1 MQHSARRGLKPLFK
15 SHSIHPHIRRST
27 RYLLI
32 ALLPLFLCWTLIL
45 NQSKEWAMTFT
56 EQNAT
61 SELEKNCMLIEQRL
75 DSLYQ
80 SLSAVISSS
89 EFNELIIS
97 SFEENPPSFRT
108 LSEETEAI
116 ISQYFMDF
124 DSVCALYIVCPTFSD
139 CFYNITPLPWRIE
152 LENILY
158 YETLSQNPG
167 AILWFPTT
175 RYDNVIHI
183 NDQYSKY
190 YSDYEVFSLGV
201 QMNLNY
207 VKYRYLHKYDGTET
221 PPVILL
227 NIYSSIF
234 DQWLI
239 PNETTSYYIYTAN
252 GEPIYN
258 SGEMNLE
265 ELPIPLRSDLDSQG
279 QYRSYQQKGFKGTY
293 TCSQM
298 FETSGWIITSYTS
311 VDNTLKYLGTSISFI
326 SLIVI
331 CLTIL
336 LVIFVLHITMQNIS
350 EPLTLLADGLN
361 QTAAGHYE
369 HRIHNRK
376 YEDYQA
382 TFETYN
388 HMNQDIS
395 KLIKENYEIQLSEK
409 ELEIQLI
416 NLQFNPHF
424 LYNMLNICSLMAL
437 EADQTEI
444 SDMLAKLSYMMR
456 YSVKTAS
463 LIVPLQEDLRYVEAY
478 IAAMQLRTNHAFTY
492 ESDLDPTI
500 QNPLVPKFL
509 LQPFVENAIRH
520 GFDKEPHDFIYHLRI
535 TARRENEDIIFTVED
550 NGKGIKNDVYDS
562 LWSKDSSGIGI
573 ANTHK
578 RIQLYYGE
586 NYGVQIQTVPK
597 EGTVVTVRIPY
608 QEAGTK
614 E

>member
-1 MQHSARRGLKPLFK
+1 MPNLVRHGLKPLFE
-15 SHSIHPHIRRST
+15 SHSIHPHIKRST

-75 DSLYQ
+75 DSFYQ
-80 SLSAVISSS
+80 SLSTLISSS
-89 EFNELIIS
+89 AFNELILS
-97 SFEENPPSFRT
+97 SFEEDSPSRRVMF
-108 LSEETEAI
+108 LEIESLL
-116 ISQYFMDF
+116 SQYFVDF
-124 DSVCALYIVCPTFSD
+124 DGIYSLYIVSPTYSD
-139 CFYNITPLPWRIE
+139 CFYNATPLPDLIQPE
-152 LENILY
+152 HISY
-158 YETLSQNPG
+158 YETLSANTG
-167 AILWFPTT
+167 TILWFPTAHCS
-175 RYDNVIHI
+175 DIIQI
-183 NDQYSKY
+183 NDRYSKY
-190 YSDYEVFSLGV
+190 YSDYDVISLGV

-207 VKYRYLHKYDGTET
+207 VKYRYLHQYDGTEI

-227 NIYSSIF
+227 NIAPSIF
-234 DQWLI
+234 DEWLT
-239 PNETTSYYIYTAN
+239 PNETTSYYIYTAD
-252 GEPIYN
+252 GDPIYS
-258 SGEMNLE
+258 SGKIALE
-265 ELPIPLRSDLDSQG
+265 ELPVPLRSDLDSQD
-279 QYRSYQQKGFKGTY
+279 QYRSYQQKGFQGTY
-293 TCSQM
+293 ICSQM

-336 LVIFVLHITMQNIS
+336 LVIFVLHITMRTIS

-437 EADQTEI
+437 EANQTEI

-456 YSVKTAS
+456 YSVKTTS
-463 LIVPLQEDLRYVEAY
+463 LIVPFREDLRYVEAY
-478 IAAMQLRTNHAFTY
+478 IAAMQLRTNHVFTY
-492 ESDLDPTI
+492 EATLDPTI

-520 GFDKEPHDFIYHLRI
+520 GFDKEQHDFIYRLHI
-535 TARRENEDIIFTVED
+535 TAHRENEDLIFTVED
-550 NGKGIKNDVYDS
+550 NGKGIKDEIYES

-578 RIQLYYGE
+578 RIQLYYGAD
-586 NYGVQIQTVPK
+586 YGVQIQTVPK
-597 EGTVVTVRIPY
+597 EGTVVMVRIPY
-608 QEAGTK
+608 QEAGAK